1 MAEKRLS
8 LSKKIAGGCLLGFFL
23 FFSIQSNLG
32 ASSPSLLIPATV
44 HQFGDLAR
52 GEKVEHAF
60 VLKNQGK
67 EKISLKAVN
76 FIGPLTTAKVKNE
89 VLPGQEGK
97 VILVLET
104 YDLTGEVVA
113 GAIIQTSDPARP
125 SVEFKLTG
133 RIKAPA
139 IEIRPMPA
147 VFVAAFQG
155 EPKEKKLTIQN
166 NEEKLLDILGLETE
180 SKRFQAQL
188 HKVKEGKEFEVVVR
202 VTPEAGLGKTT
213 EPLIIVTDHPQFP
226 EIKIP
231 VNIYVKGDVYSF
243 PEAVDWGKLHLKK
256 LVSSKKKNRNL
267 EQSLMQSILVKR
279 RPGKG
284 TDFQITIQH
293 GIPFIAIQKTP
304 DRDSDTY
311 RLDITP
317 ILEKMKPGKIDTFI
331 KVKTNDKDVPELKI
345 SVVGEVL

>member
-1 MAEKRLS
+1 
-8 LSKKIAGGCLLGFFL
+8 
-23 FFSIQSNLG
+23 
-32 ASSPSLLIPATV
+32 
-44 HQFGDLAR
+44 
-52 GEKVEHAF
+52 
-60 VLKNQGK
+60 
-67 EKISLKAVN
+67 
-76 FIGPLTTAKVKNE
+76 
-89 VLPGQEGK
+89 
-97 VILVLET
+97 
-104 YDLTGEVVA
+104 
-113 GAIIQTSDPARP
+113 
-125 SVEFKLTG
+125 
-133 RIKAPA
+133 
-139 IEIRPMPA
+139 
-147 VFVAAFQG
+147 
-155 EPKEKKLTIQN
+155 
-166 NEEKLLDILGLETE
+166 
-180 SKRFQAQL
+180 
-188 HKVKEGKEFEVVVR
+188 

-243 PEAVDWGKLHLKK
+243 PEAVDWGKLHLNK
-256 LVSSKKKNRNL
+256 LVSRKKKNRNL